1 MTRWYRALLLV
12 ALVVVGLLT
21 VSFAVRGVQH
31 TRRLRAGSDE
41 PIQAW
46 MNARHIAHVYRVR
59 PEVIWQALGLPDDQ
73 PDRRPLWRIAQ
84 AQGRSTGDLI
94 DSVTAAINRE
104 RSAGPRGP
112 GPPPTPPTPPTPA
125 IDRRGDP

>member
-1 MTRWYRALLLV
+1 MARWYRAFLLV

-21 VSFAVRGVQH
+21 VSFAIRGMRH

-46 MNARHIAHVYRVR
+46 MNVRHIAHAYRIR
-59 PEVIWQALGLPDDQ
+59 PEVVHQALGLPVDQ

-84 AQGRSTGDLI
+84 AQGRPTNILI
-94 DSVTAAINRE
+94 AEVTAAIALE
-104 RSAGPRGP
+104 RSGGHRGP
-112 GPPPTPPTPPTPA
+112 APPPPPSPSPG
-125 IDRRGDP
+125 DRPSTQ